1 MFYVENKL
9 PINVFMV
16 KEFVIS
22 SQFNERECC
31 NREIA
36 MHLCDGE
43 ISAKMTQHINEEEAK
58 VFINDYF
65 FDQIDG

>member
-1 MFYVENKL
+1 
-9 PINVFMV
+9 MV

-22 SQFNERECC
+22 SQFNEGECC
-31 NREIA
+31 NREIT

-43 ISAKMTQHINEEEAK
+43 ISAKMTQHMGEEEAK

-65 FDQIDG
+65 FDAIDG